1 MRRRAHPSFYK
12 YGSSTSEPQFSS
24 DYLRAESSTTVSHVV
39 FDYLI
44 TDIFVSKI
52 DFVKVLRFKSFKFF
66 SVDFTQDKK

>member
-24 DYLRAESSTTVSHVV
+24 DYLRAESSTTVSLVV

-44 TDIFVSKI
+44 IDIFFSKI
-52 DFVKVLRFKSFKFF
+52 DFVKFSGLRVLS
-66 SVDFTQDKK
+66 